1 MKSTRTPANTIRLLR
16 SSTLATLLCLW
27 AGSAAE
33 AGVVP
38 VAQFGAAPLT
48 WDTGTT
54 AAWSSV
60 TGGPYND
67 IWASGNDAVIE
78 GTDFAVVDI
87 DAGGVTA
94 HNVKFVADYLVMQ
107 GGPLILTGSSPT
119 ITVGEFTTE
128 LDAEI
133 TSDIAGSSGL
143 IKAGLGGLKL
153 NGNCSF
159 SGATEINGGIVTY
172 VGDLNLVNSTSI
184 DVDGA
189 STILRTIATNIKV
202 TIGDDS
208 VPHSLTVKNGAEFS
222 GFTGITVGASATSNG
237 NSITF
242 TGAGT
247 LAQVVINTGGNKNL
261 RVGESGSNNTLTVS
275 DGATFN
281 FRKGNG
287 TNSQEIGYLAGADS
301 NAMIVT
307 GANSSY
313 VTTAPLNVGNAGS
326 DNSLT
331 VSAGGYTNPQRLA
344 IGGTGSNNS
353 VLIDGAGSLV
363 RVNSGTN
370 GVFTVGLN
378 ASSGNSLTIQ
388 SGGAGE
394 FQSTRDIRLFAIGA
408 TDGSDNNV
416 VTVAGSGSSL
426 DLNHTKLAISLGG
439 QVAGAANT
447 VTDSTASG
455 NHLDIFSGASAI
467 LSPVYLLGVNS
478 AINLGNGTG
487 VSTLTMRTNEAVT
500 SVSIT
505 PISLVKADSRLNI
518 NGGELIANVD
528 GVLVSGAG
536 QVQLNGA
543 AAVSTPFSGSEIGAV
558 IAGIGSL
565 TKEDAGTLRLLTG
578 TNTYSGDT
586 TISEGTLALDS
597 VNPNNESSTVTI
609 ASSGATLE
617 LNFVG
622 TDFVQSLVIGTDP
635 PMPDGVYEA
644 IGNPGGGTEIP
655 QISGPGTLTVG
666 TPAASAYDTWAVLK
680 GLTGAPGSGTD
691 PAFGADLNGNGLGN
705 GLEWILGGNPLVSD
719 PSVFPMASAD
729 GSGLTVTFT
738 REEDSI
744 GEAVLII
751 EYGTDLNSWPKSATI
766 GATSSGPD
774 ANGVVVTINTVA
786 SPDAVSV
793 FIPASNAVGGQLFS
807 RLKATQL

>member
-1 MKSTRTPANTIRLLR
+1 MKPTRTPANTISLLR

-38 VAQFGAAPLT
+38 VEQFGAAPLT

-60 TGGPYND
+60 TGGPYTD
-67 IWASGNDAVIE
+67 FWTSGNDAVIE
-78 GTDFAVVDI
+78 GTNYEVVEI

-143 IKAGLGGLKL
+143 IKTGFGGLKL

-281 FRKGNG
+281 FQKGNG

-307 GANSSY
+307 GAGSSY

-363 RVNSGTN
+363 RVNSGSN
-370 GVFTVGLN
+370 GVFTVGLS
-378 ASSGNSLTIQ
+378 ASSGNTLTIQ
-388 SGGAGE
+388 NGGAGE
-394 FQSTRDIRLFAIGA
+394 FQSTRDNRLFAIGA

-416 VTVAGSGSSL
+416 VTVTGSGSSL
-426 DLNHTKLAISLGG
+426 VLNHTKLAISLGG

-455 NHLDIFSGASAI
+455 NHLDIFSGASAT

-487 VSTLTMRTNEAVT
+487 VSSLTMGTNDAVT
-500 SVSIT
+500 SVPIT
-505 PISLVKADSRLNI
+505 PGISLVKADSRLNI

-528 GVLVSGAG
+528 GALVSGAG

-586 TISEGTLALDS
+586 TVSGGTLALDS
-597 VNPNNESSTVTI
+597 ANPNNDSSTVTI

-617 LNFVG
+617 LNFAG
-622 TDFVQSLVIGTDP
+622 TENVASLVIGTELS
-635 PMPDGVYEA
+635 DGVYGATGSGAA
-644 IGNPGGGTEIP
+644 IIDDMHF
-655 QISGPGTLTVG
+655 SGSGTLTVG
-666 TPAASAYDTWAVLK
+666 PPAASAYDSWAVLK

-793 FIPASNAVGGQLFS
+793 FIPASNEAGGKLFS

>member
-1 MKSTRTPANTIRLLR
+1 MKSTKTPANTIRLLR
-16 SSTLATLLCLW
+16 SSTQATLFCLW
-27 AGSAAE
+27 ASSAAE
-33 AGVVP
+33 AGVAVE
-38 VAQFGAAPLT
+38 QFGAAPFT
-48 WDTGTT
+48 WDTGPT

-67 IWASGNDAVIE
+67 FWASGNDAVIE
-78 GTDFAVVDI
+78 GTDFEFIDI

-172 VGDLNLVNSTSI
+172 AGDLNLVNSTSI
-184 DVDGA
+184 VVDGA
-189 STILRTIATNIKV
+189 STILRTIDANIKV
-202 TIGDDS
+202 TIGNDS
-208 VPHSLTVKNGAEFS
+208 VPHSFTVQNGAQTT
-222 GFTGITVGASATSNG
+222 GFTGITLGESAASDG

-247 LAQVVINTGGNKNL
+247 SAQIVTNPAANKNL

-281 FRKGNG
+281 FPKGNG

-307 GANSSY
+307 GAGSSY
-313 VTTAPLNVGNAGS
+313 VTSAPLYVGNAGS
-326 DNSLT
+326 ANSLT
-331 VSAGGYTNPQRLA
+331 VSDGGYVNPQRLA
-344 IGGTGSNNS
+344 IGTTGSNNS
-353 VLIDGAGSLV
+353 LLIDGAGSLV
-363 RVNSGTN
+363 RVNSGAN
-370 GVFTVGLN
+370 GVFTVGLS
-378 ASSGNSLTIQ
+378 ASSGNTLTIQ
-388 SGGAGE
+388 NGGAGE
-394 FQSTRDIRLFAIGA
+394 FQSTSANRLFAIGA

-416 VTVAGSGSSL
+416 VTLTGSGSSL

-439 QVAGAANT
+439 QEIGATNV

-455 NHLDIFSGASAI
+455 NHLDIFSGASAT

-487 VSTLTMRTNEAVT
+487 VSTLTMRTNDAVT
-500 SVSIT
+500 LVPIT
-505 PISLVKADSRLNI
+505 PGISLVKADSRLNI
-518 NGGELIANVD
+518 NGGKLVANVD
-528 GVLVSGAG
+528 GALVSGAG

-543 AAVSTPFSGSEIGAV
+543 ATVSTAFSGSQIGAV
-558 IAGIGSL
+558 IAGVGSV
-565 TKEDAGTLRLLTG
+565 TKENVGTLRLLTG

-586 TISEGTLALDS
+586 TVSGGTLALDS
-597 VNPNNESSTVTI
+597 ANPNNESSTVTI

-617 LNFVG
+617 LNFGG

-635 PMPDGVYEA
+635 PLADGVYEA
-644 IGNPGGGTEIP
+644 IGNPGGGIEIA
-655 QISGPGTLTVG
+655 QITGTGTLTVG
-666 TPAASAYDTWAVLK
+666 APAGSAYDSWTVSK

-691 PAFGADLNGNGLGN
+691 PAFDADLNGNGLGN

-719 PSVFPMASAD
+719 PSVFPSASAD
-729 GSGLTVTFT
+729 GSGLTITFT

-744 GEAVLII
+744 GETTLSVEFGHQLS
-751 EYGTDLNSWPKSATI
+751 SWPKSATI

-774 ANGVVVTINTVA
+774 GNGVVVTINTAV

-793 FIPASNAVGGQLFS
+793 FIPDSNAVGGKLFS
-807 RLKATQL
+807 RLKATQP